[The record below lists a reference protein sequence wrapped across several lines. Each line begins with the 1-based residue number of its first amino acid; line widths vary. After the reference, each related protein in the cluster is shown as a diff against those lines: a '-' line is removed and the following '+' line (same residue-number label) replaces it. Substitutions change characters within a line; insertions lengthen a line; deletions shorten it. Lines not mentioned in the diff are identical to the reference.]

1 MVQFVTRLHLLCTLA
16 KSYILIFNL
25 SKNAFLSFD
34 IAKLWRIFVWQII
47 ICYYNGSN
55 LERTISY

>member
-34 IAKLWRIFVWQII
+34 IAKLWILF
-47 ICYYNGSN
+47 N
-55 LERTISY
+55 